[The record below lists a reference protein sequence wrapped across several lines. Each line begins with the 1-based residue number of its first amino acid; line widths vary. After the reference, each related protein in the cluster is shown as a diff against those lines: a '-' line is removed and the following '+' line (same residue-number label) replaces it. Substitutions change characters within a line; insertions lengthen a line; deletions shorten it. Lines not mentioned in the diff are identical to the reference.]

1 MTIMQV
7 IPFFLSTTFMYA
19 TPLIYT
25 ALGGVLAENSG
36 VVNIGMEGM
45 MYFGAFIGATV
56 AHFTG
61 SAWVGFLAAGAASG
75 ILALIHGVSCITLK
89 ANNTI
94 SGVAINLIGP
104 GLALFLSRLF
114 FDGATYTIPLGD
126 KKMVAPLAGLFPK
139 GSFFDA
145 LLGSQYATTY
155 LAFLLVPVMWFLL
168 YRTRLGLRI
177 RAIGEYPKAADTL
190 GIKVFRIQY
199 IAVIASGVLA
209 GFGGAS
215 ISIAISS
222 VFNPMLVTGQGF
234 IAMAAIVF
242 GKWKPQGALVA
253 CLIFG
258 GATALSI
265 IMGWGQIQSVL
276 PIPSQFLA
284 MLPFIISLIILISF
298 VGKSVSPSSVGVPY
312 EKDEG

>member
-1 MTIMQV
+1 MSPMQV

-45 MYFGAFIGATV
+45 MYFGAFFGAAV
-56 AHFTG
+56 AYFSG
-61 SAWVGFLAAGAASG
+61 NPWLGFLAAGAASG
-75 ILALIHGVSCITLK
+75 VLALIHAVSCITLK

-94 SGVAINLIGP
+94 SGVAINFIGP
-104 GLALFLSRLF
+104 GLALFLSRLLF
-114 FDGATYTIPLGD
+114 NGATYTIPLGD
-126 KKMVAPLAGLFPK
+126 KKMAAPLAGVFPK
-139 GSFFDA
+139 NSFFDL

-155 LAFLLVPVMWFLL
+155 IAFLLVPLLWFLL

-190 GIKVFRIQY
+190 GIKVFRVQY
-199 IAVIASGVLA
+199 FAVIASGVLA

-222 VFNPMLVTGQGF
+222 VFNPTLVTGQGF

-265 IMGWGQIQSVL
+265 IMGWGQIQDVL

-284 MLPFIISLIILISF
+284 MLPFVISLVILVSF
-298 VGKSVSPSSVGVPY
+298 VGKSVAPSSVGVPY